1 MEKKKNWL
9 DTYLTSAKELVGYE
23 CYASCDYE
31 DKFAIGKFSVIIIKN
46 GEVVA
51 KEKNHIYCASKAVV
65 IVEAILFMMQKCENA
80 DVITIHSEYFKN
92 YFAFFNEARKANAQT
107 RKKYLSLYKNF
118 RKDAEVIFDLTTW
131 CKRNKYDDE
140 VEKMLAITKL

>member
-9 DTYLTSAKELVGYE
+9 DTYLTPAKELVGYE
-23 CYASCDYE
+23 CYVSCDYE
-31 DKFAIGKFSVIIIKN
+31 DKFATGKFSVIIIRN

-51 KEKNHIYCASKAVV
+51 NEKNHIYCASKAVV
-65 IVEAILFMMQKCENA
+65 IVEATLFMIQKCEDA

-107 RKKYLSLYKNF
+107 KKNYLSLYKSF

-131 CKRNKYDDE
+131 YKRNEYDDE
-140 VEKMLAITKL
+140 VEKMLSDN

>member
-9 DTYLTSAKELVGYE
+9 DTYLTPAKELVGYE
-23 CYASCDYE
+23 CYVSCDYE
-31 DKFAIGKFSVIIIKN
+31 EKFAIGNFSVIIIKN

-107 RKKYLSLYKNF
+107 KKKYLSLYKNF

-140 VEKMLAITKL
+140 VEKMLSDN